1 MAVAGRGCPY
11 NQRSPRKERATKP
24 IAVLAALILAPALAR
39 AQEPAASAKSFQEMT
54 PEVKAATER
63 GLLWLSRAQNPSGS
77 FGSGNAPVA
86 TTSIAAMAFLAG
98 GHLPGRSPYGENVK
112 KALGYLL
119 KNTAR
124 NGYINEGAQRGVGG
138 SGMHGHGYAAMFL
151 AECYGM
157 TVETPELDTESL
169 KDKLSAAIRVIEQS
183 QCPNGGWNYE
193 PNPSYD
199 EGSVTVTQVQA
210 LRAARNAGIKVSMKT
225 IEKAVQYIDQSTD
238 ANGQTRYSLTSGGHT
253 SFALTAA
260 GMSVLN
266 FLGAYQNPKIKK
278 GLDFVMTSLPGGGG
292 NNANMGA
299 WGGWY
304 FYGNYYATLATY
316 QAGGTYWEKWWP
328 SISRDLVRTQD
339 KSGSW
344 KNGESAQYGEAF
356 GTGFALQILQVPN
369 RYSPIYQR
377 GND

>member
-1 MAVAGRGCPY
+1 MSPEIEAAV
-11 NQRSPRKERATKP
+11 QK
-24 IAVLAALILAPALAR
+24 
-39 AQEPAASAKSFQEMT
+39 
-54 PEVKAATER
+54 
-63 GLLWLSRAQNPSGS
+63 GLLWLSRNQNPSGS
-77 FGSGNAPVA
+77 YGSGNAPVA

-98 GHLPGRSPYGENVK
+98 GHHPGRSLYGENVK
-112 KALGYLL
+112 KALGFIL
-119 KNTAR
+119 KNSAR
-124 NGYINEGAQRGVGG
+124 SGYINEGAQRGVGG
-138 SGMHGHGYAAMFL
+138 SGMHGHGYATMFL
-151 AECYGM
+151 AECYGV
-157 TVETPELDTESL
+157 TQETPELDTESL
-169 KDKLSAAIRVIEQS
+169 KERLTAAIRVIEQS
-183 QCPNGGWNYE
+183 QAPNGGWNYD

-210 LRAARNAGIKVSMKT
+210 LRAARNAGIKVGMKT
-225 IEKAVQYIDQSTD
+225 IEKAVEYIDKSTD
-238 ANGQTRYSLTSGGHT
+238 ASGQTRYSLTSGGHT

-278 GLDFVMTSLPGGGG
+278 GIDFVLTSVPGGGG

-316 QAGGTYWEKWWP
+316 QAGGPAWEKWWP
-328 SISRDLVRTQD
+328 SISRDLARTQHVT
-339 KSGSW
+339 GAW
-344 KNGESAQYGEAF
+344 KNGESGQYGDAF

>member
-1 MAVAGRGCPY
+1 LSLSPGRGAPY
-11 NQRSPRKERATKP
+11 NEESRRKESSTNP
-24 IAVLAALILAPALAR
+24 FAVLGALLLAPALPAF
-39 AQEPAASAKSFQEMT
+39 AQDAPAKSFQEMS
-54 PEVKAATER
+54 PEVRAATEK

-157 TVETPELDTESL
+157 TVETPELDTDSL
-169 KDKLSAAIRVIEQS
+169 KDKLTAAIGVIEKS

-260 GMSVLN
+260 GASS
-266 FLGAYQNPKIKK
+266 
-278 GLDFVMTSLPGGGG
+278 TSWAPTRTPRSRR
-292 NNANMGA
+292 A
-299 WGGWY
+299 
-304 FYGNYYATLATY
+304 
-316 QAGGTYWEKWWP
+316 
-328 SISRDLVRTQD
+328 SIS
-339 KSGSW
+339 S
-344 KNGESAQYGEAF
+344 
-356 GTGFALQILQVPN
+356 
-369 RYSPIYQR
+369 
-377 GND
+377 

>member
-1 MAVAGRGCPY
+1 MKTMTP
-11 NQRSPRKERATKP
+11 
-24 IAVLAALILAPALAR
+24 AVLAALILAAALPAR
-39 AQEPAASAKSFQEMT
+39 AQEAGPAARKAFQEMS
-54 PEVKAATER
+54 PEVEASVQK
-63 GLLWLSRAQNPSGS
+63 GLLWLSRSQNASGS

-112 KALGYLL
+112 RALAYLV
-119 KNTAR
+119 KNCAAR
-124 NGYINEGAQRGVGG
+124 SGYINEGAQRGVGG
-138 SGMHGHGYAAMFL
+138 SGMHGHGYATMFL
-151 AECYGM
+151 AECYGV
-157 TVETPELDTESL
+157 TGESPELDTETL
-169 KDKLSAAIRVIEQS
+169 KDRLSAAIRVIEQS
-183 QCPNGGWNYE
+183 QAPNGGWNYE

-225 IEKAVQYIDQSTD
+225 IEKAVDYIDKSTD
-238 ANGQTRYSLTSGGHT
+238 ASGQTRYSLTSGGHT
-253 SFALTAA
+253 SFALTGA

-266 FLGAYQNPKIKK
+266 FLGAYQNPKIRK
-278 GLDFVMTSLPGGGG
+278 GLDFIMTSLPGAGG

-316 QAGGTYWEKWWP
+316 QAGGTYWERWWP
-328 SISRDLVRTQD
+328 RISQDLVKTQD

-344 KNGESAQYGEAF
+344 KMGESAQYGDAF
-356 GTGFALQILQVPN
+356 GTGFALQILQVPH